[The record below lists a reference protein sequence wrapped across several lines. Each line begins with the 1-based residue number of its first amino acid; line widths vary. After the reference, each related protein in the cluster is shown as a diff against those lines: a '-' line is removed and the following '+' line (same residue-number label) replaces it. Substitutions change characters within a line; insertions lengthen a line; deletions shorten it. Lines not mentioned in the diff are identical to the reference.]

1 MNDIIIK
8 LGECVEFGKI
18 SLASP
23 YPPAMKGQ
31 PGADELTREALE
43 SGLSPQ
49 SVLNDALIPA
59 MNRVGNKFTEGK
71 IFVPQ
76 MLLSAKAMNSAMKHL
91 KPYFQNG
98 EIKRKGVFVIG
109 TVMGD
114 LHDIGKNLTGM
125 MVEGSGWEVI
135 DLGTDVPA
143 EKYIQALDEHPGAV
157 CGMSALLTTTMSNMQ
172 PMIATIRAKYPETKV
187 VVGGA
192 PLNANFAQRIGADA
206 YARDPQDNIN
216 WLELIVACNSASC
229 AYRNIRRKNQ

>member
-192 PLNANFAQRIGADA
+192 PLNADFAQRIGADA

>member
-1 MNDIIIK
+1 MNDIISK

-18 SLASP
+18 NLASP
-23 YPPAMKGQ
+23 YPPAMKGL

-43 SGLSPQ
+43 NGISPQ
-49 SVLNDALIPA
+49 SILSESLIPA

-91 KPYFQNG
+91 KPYFQSG

-125 MVEGSGWEVI
+125 MVEGAGWEVI

-143 EKYIQALDEHPGAV
+143 EKYIDTLNRHPGAI

-172 PMIATIRAKYPETKV
+172 PMIASIREKHPNTKV
-187 VVGGA
+187 IVGGA
-192 PLNANFAQRIGADA
+192 PLNAVFAQEIGADA

-216 WLELIVACNSASC
+216 WLDSIVA
-229 AYRNIRRKNQ
+229 

>member
-1 MNDIIIK
+1 MNDIISK

-18 SLASP
+18 NLASP
-23 YPPAMKGQ
+23 YPPAMKGL

-43 SGLSPQ
+43 NGISPQ
-49 SVLNDALIPA
+49 SILSESLIPA

-91 KPYFQNG
+91 KPYFQSG

-125 MVEGSGWEVI
+125 MVEGAGWEVI

-143 EKYIQALDEHPGAV
+143 EKYIDTLNRHPGAI

-172 PMIATIRAKYPETKV
+172 PMIASIREKHPDTKV
-187 VVGGA
+187 IVGGA
-192 PLNANFAQRIGADA
+192 PLNAAFAQEIGADA

-216 WLELIVACNSASC
+216 WLDSIVA
-229 AYRNIRRKNQ
+229 

>member
-1 MNDIIIK
+1 MNDLIDK

-18 SLASP
+18 NQTSP
-23 YPPAMKGQ
+23 YPPTMKGM
-31 PGADELTREALE
+31 PGADELTKEALDA
-43 SGLSPQ
+43 GFSPQ
-49 SVLNDALIPA
+49 MILNDALIPA

-98 EIKRKGVFVIG
+98 EIRRKGVFIIG
-109 TVMGD
+109 TVQGD

-125 MVEGSGWEVI
+125 MVEGAGWEVI
-135 DLGTDVPA
+135 DLGTDVSA

-172 PMIATIRAKYPETKV
+172 PMIAAIREKHPGTKV
-187 VVGGA
+187 IVGGA
-192 PLNANFAQRIGADA
+192 PLNAEFARQIGADA
-206 YARDPQDNIN
+206 YGRDPQDDIN
-216 WLELIVACNSASC
+216 WLDSIVA
-229 AYRNIRRKNQ
+229 

>member
-43 SGLSPQ
+43 NGLSPQ

-91 KPYFQNG
+91 KPFFQNG
-98 EIKRKGVFVIG
+98 EI
-109 TVMGD
+109 
-114 LHDIGKNLTGM
+114 IGKNLTGM

-192 PLNANFAQRIGADA
+192 PLNAEFAQKIGADA

-216 WLELIVACNSASC
+216 WLDSIVA
-229 AYRNIRRKNQ
+229 

>member
-1 MNDIIIK
+1 MVCLSNMNDLIDK

-18 SLASP
+18 NQASP
-23 YPPAMKGQ
+23 YPPTMKGM
-31 PGADELTREALE
+31 PGADELTKEALE
-43 SGLSPQ
+43 AGLSPQ
-49 SVLNDALIPA
+49 VILNDALIPA

-98 EIKRKGVFVIG
+98 EIRRKGVFIIG
-109 TVMGD
+109 TVQGD

-125 MVEGSGWEVI
+125 MVEGAGWEVI

-172 PMIATIRAKYPETKV
+172 PMIAAIREKHPGTKV
-187 VVGGA
+187 IVGGA
-192 PLNANFAQRIGADA
+192 PLNAEFARQIGADA
-206 YARDPQDNIN
+206 YGRDPQDDIN
-216 WLELIVACNSASC
+216 WLDSIVA
-229 AYRNIRRKNQ
+229 

>member
-1 MNDIIIK
+1 MNDLINK

-18 SLASP
+18 NQASP
-23 YPPAMKGQ
+23 YPPTMKGML
-31 PGADELTREALE
+31 GADELTKEALE
-43 SGLSPQ
+43 AGLSPQ
-49 SVLNDALIPA
+49 MILNDALIPA

-98 EIKRKGVFVIG
+98 EIRRKGVFIIG
-109 TVMGD
+109 TVQGD

-125 MVEGSGWEVI
+125 MVEGAGWEVI
-135 DLGTDVPA
+135 DLGTDVSA

-172 PMIATIRAKYPETKV
+172 PMIAAIREKHPGTKV
-187 VVGGA
+187 IVGGA
-192 PLNANFAQRIGADA
+192 PLNAEFARQIGADA
-206 YARDPQDNIN
+206 YGRDPQDDIN
-216 WLELIVACNSASC
+216 WLDSIVA
-229 AYRNIRRKNQ
+229 

>member
-1 MNDIIIK
+1 MNDIISK

-18 SLASP
+18 NLASP
-23 YPPAMKGQ
+23 YPPAMKGL

-43 SGLSPQ
+43 NGVSPQ
-49 SVLNDALIPA
+49 SILSESLIPA

-91 KPYFQNG
+91 KPYFQSG

-125 MVEGSGWEVI
+125 MVEGAGWEVI

-143 EKYIQALDEHPGAV
+143 EKYIDTLNRHPGAI

-172 PMIATIRAKYPETKV
+172 PMIASIREKHPDTKV
-187 VVGGA
+187 IVGGA
-192 PLNANFAQRIGADA
+192 PLNAVFAQEIGADA

-216 WLELIVACNSASC
+216 WLDSIVA
-229 AYRNIRRKNQ
+229 

>member
-1 MNDIIIK
+1 MNDIISK

-18 SLASP
+18 NLASP
-23 YPPAMKGQ
+23 YPPAMKGL

-192 PLNANFAQRIGADA
+192 PLNAEFAHKRSE
-206 YARDPQDNIN
+206 RMLMP
-216 WLELIVACNSASC
+216 V
-229 AYRNIRRKNQ
+229 IRRIILTGWIQS

>member
-31 PGADELTREALE
+31 PGADELTRKALE

-76 MLLSAKAMNSAMKHL
+76 MLLSAKAMNSAMKYL

-172 PMIATIRAKYPETKV
+172 PMIASIRAKYPDTKV

-192 PLNANFAQRIGADA
+192 PLNADFAQRIGADA

>member
-1 MNDIIIK
+1 MNDLIDK

-18 SLASP
+18 NQASP
-23 YPPAMKGQ
+23 YPPTMKGM
-31 PGADELTREALE
+31 PGADELTKEALE
-43 SGLSPQ
+43 AGFSPQ
-49 SVLNDALIPA
+49 MILNEALIPA

-98 EIKRKGVFVIG
+98 EIRRKGVFIIG
-109 TVMGD
+109 TVQGD

-125 MVEGSGWEVI
+125 MVEGAGWEVI
-135 DLGTDVPA
+135 DLGTDVSA

-172 PMIATIRAKYPETKV
+172 PMIAAIREKHPGTKV
-187 VVGGA
+187 IVGGA
-192 PLNANFAQRIGADA
+192 PLNAEFARQIGADA
-206 YARDPQDNIN
+206 YGRDPQDDIN
-216 WLELIVACNSASC
+216 WLDSIVA
-229 AYRNIRRKNQ
+229 

>member
-172 PMIATIRAKYPETKV
+172 PMIASIRAKYPDTKV

-192 PLNANFAQRIGADA
+192 PLNADFAQRIGADA

>member
-172 PMIATIRAKYPETKV
+172 PMIASIRAKYPDTKV

-192 PLNANFAQRIGADA
+192 PLNADFAQRIGADA

-229 AYRNIRRKNQ
+229 AYRNIGRKNQ

>member
-1 MNDIIIK
+1 MNDLINK

-18 SLASP
+18 NQASP
-23 YPPAMKGQ
+23 YPPTMKGM
-31 PGADELTREALE
+31 PGADELTKEALE
-43 SGLSPQ
+43 AGLSPQ
-49 SVLNDALIPA
+49 MILNDALIPA

-98 EIKRKGVFVIG
+98 EIRRKGVFIIG
-109 TVMGD
+109 TVQGD

-125 MVEGSGWEVI
+125 MVEGAGWEVI
-135 DLGTDVPA
+135 DLGTDVSA

-172 PMIATIRAKYPETKV
+172 PMIAAIREKHPGTKV
-187 VVGGA
+187 IVGGA
-192 PLNANFAQRIGADA
+192 PLNAEFARQIGADA
-206 YARDPQDNIN
+206 YGRDPQDDIN
-216 WLELIVACNSASC
+216 WLDSIVA
-229 AYRNIRRKNQ
+229 

>member
-1 MNDIIIK
+1 MNDLIDK

-18 SLASP
+18 NQASP
-23 YPPAMKGQ
+23 YPPTMKGM
-31 PGADELTREALE
+31 PGADELTKEALE
-43 SGLSPQ
+43 AGFSPQ
-49 SVLNDALIPA
+49 MILNEALIPA

-98 EIKRKGVFVIG
+98 EIRRKGVFIIG
-109 TVMGD
+109 TVQGD

-125 MVEGSGWEVI
+125 MVEGAGWEVI
-135 DLGTDVPA
+135 DLGTDVSA

-172 PMIATIRAKYPETKV
+172 PMIAAIREKHPRTKV
-187 VVGGA
+187 IVGGA
-192 PLNANFAQRIGADA
+192 PLNAEFARQIGADA
-206 YARDPQDNIN
+206 YGRDPQDDIN
-216 WLELIVACNSASC
+216 WLDSIVA
-229 AYRNIRRKNQ
+229 